1 MSGSD
6 DKGSN
11 DQPSL
16 DKLISL
22 KKAAKL
28 CGLSYSHLRRLA
40 RDGDIWGIK
49 PGNTWL
55 TTELA
60 VREYLARDNRP
71 GPKPQT
77 SADQLK
83 D

>member
-6 DKGSN
+6 NKGSE
-11 DQPSL
+11 QPSL

-40 RDGDIWGIK
+40 RDGEIWAIK
-49 PGNTWL
+49 PGNIWL
-55 TTELA
+55 TTEQA
-60 VREYLARDNRP
+60 VRAYQARDNRP
-71 GPKPQT
+71 GPKTKTP
-77 SADQLK
+77 ADQP
-83 D
+83 